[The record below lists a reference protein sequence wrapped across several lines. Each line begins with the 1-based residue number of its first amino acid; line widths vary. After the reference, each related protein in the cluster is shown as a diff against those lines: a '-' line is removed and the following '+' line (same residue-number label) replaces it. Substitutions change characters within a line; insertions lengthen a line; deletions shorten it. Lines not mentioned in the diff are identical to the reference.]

1 MFMYTR
7 VCASSMRELARRN
20 ISSNSDVMQA
30 RAALSYM
37 CSEPRCNIYIYML
50 YTYIYV
56 YQVRTHAQ
64 KYFIKLARS
73 RKQSQ
78 SSGLPISSDAMSNPD
93 REDMVHVFM
102 FYKICVLCLHN
113 VFFAYKICVLYLQ
126 NICSVP
132 TNYVF
137 YVSSA
142 AMSNCL
148 RFFINM
154 HISMQHIYMGSIHNS
169 IDM

>member
-1 MFMYTR
+1 MYTR

-102 FYKICVLCLHN
+102 FYKICVL
-113 VFFAYKICVLYLQ
+113 YLQ

-132 TNYVF
+132 TKYMFCTYKLCVLCLICRHVQLSAFFHKYAYIHATYIYGF
-137 YVSSA
+137 YTQ
-142 AMSNCL
+142 L
-148 RFFINM
+148 
-154 HISMQHIYMGSIHNS
+154 Y
-169 IDM
+169 